1 MDKSPLT
8 SFLRCYGGD
17 GLEREGG
24 GEQLR
29 LAGPSGHPTGMQI
42 TDMNQQL
49 CTCRTLP
56 EQSSNL
62 GSLLTS
68 ALL

>member
-24 GEQLR
+24 GEE
-29 LAGPSGHPTGMQI
+29 GGKGGFQI
-42 TDMNQQL
+42 VQNAMKKGKQDKWA
-49 CTCRTLP
+49 
-56 EQSSNL
+56 EKD
-62 GSLLTS
+62 
-68 ALL
+68 

>member
-1 MDKSPLT
+1 MDKNPLT

-29 LAGPSGHPTGMQI
+29 LVGPSGHLTAEEPG
-42 TDMNQQL
+42 
-49 CTCRTLP
+49 RLP
-56 EQSSNL
+56 SMGLQ
-62 GSLLTS
+62 GVGHD
-68 ALL
+68 

>member
-1 MDKSPLT
+1 MDKNPLA

-29 LAGPSGHPTGMQI
+29 LVGPSGHLTGMQI
-42 TDMNQQL
+42 TDMNQE
-49 CTCRTLP
+49 P
-56 EQSSNL
+56 M
-62 GSLLTS
+62 
-68 ALL
+68 